1 MAWSMEAPMSHLD
14 ELKEQLEEAV
24 AAQDF
29 DMAGKLRVEID
40 SIQRS
45 ARIRG
50 VEEAAQA
57 SYFHQRHD
65 EDGLKPS
72 GSGR

>member
-1 MAWSMEAPMSHLD
+1 MSHLD
-14 ELKEQLEEAV
+14 ELKEQLGEAV

-29 DMAGKLRVEID
+29 DTAVRLRAEID

-45 ARIRG
+45 AKIRG
-50 VEEAAQA
+50 VEGGAQA
-57 SYFHQRHD
+57 SYFHQRQ
-65 EDGLKPS
+65 EEEGLRPP